1 VTIKLGLNNLAENAI
16 ITASSEATGKL
27 KEYTVDGFTTFAWQP
42 ISQPSWI
49 QFDLRSSKD
58 IDSFAIYAE
67 NMGTIEAQW
76 SDNGLTGWTDFFSP
90 ASQIGKL
97 LWREF
102 ASISKRYVR
111 VRTFIKSFDASLQDT
126 TLIDVAFNNDESVM
140 YLLGTGSDAV
150 YQYELDTP
158 GEVETAVFTGSF
170 SVATQDAFPQS
181 ISFNN
186 DLSVMYILGAATDSV
201 WQYNLSTNGD
211 VTTAIVDG
219 SFSVNSEESTPTS
232 IAFNSNLSVM
242 YIVGVNTESVW
253 QYNLST
259 NGDVTT
265 AIVDGSFGVY
275 NQESAPKSIAFNNDL
290 SVMYILGSATDSV
303 WQYNLSTNG
312 DVTTAIV
319 DGSFG
324 VYNQESAPA
333 GISFNSNLSVMYII
347 GFNSDAVWQYNVP
360 EFGDVSTIELHQSI
374 AAIYFGVATDFG
386 VGVRV
391 GYAPLSMSRQSK
403 IIDGVTEGYQS
414 VGRKVIEYGSKGSVV
429 IKNMPAAWVHAN
441 WDDISELLQSK
452 WFFYQAY
459 NDLYPDE
466 TAFCRVPR
474 MVPTPKYTSTLYMAV
489 TLPLEGITR

>member
-1 VTIKLGLNNLAENAI
+1 
-16 ITASSEATGKL
+16 
-27 KEYTVDGFTTFAWQP
+27 
-42 ISQPSWI
+42 
-49 QFDLRSSKD
+49 
-58 IDSFAIYAE
+58 
-67 NMGTIEAQW
+67 
-76 SDNGLTGWTDFFSP
+76 
-90 ASQIGKL
+90 
-97 LWREF
+97 
-102 ASISKRYVR
+102 
-111 VRTFIKSFDASLQDT
+111 
-126 TLIDVAFNNDESVM
+126 
-140 YLLGTGSDAV
+140 
-150 YQYELDTP
+150 
-158 GEVETAVFTGSF
+158 
-170 SVATQDAFPQS
+170 
-181 ISFNN
+181 
-186 DLSVMYILGAATDSV
+186 
-201 WQYNLSTNGD
+201 
-211 VTTAIVDG
+211 
-219 SFSVNSEESTPTS
+219 
-232 IAFNSNLSVM
+232 
-242 YIVGVNTESVW
+242 
-253 QYNLST
+253 
-259 NGDVTT
+259 
-265 AIVDGSFGVY
+265 
-275 NQESAPKSIAFNNDL
+275 
-290 SVMYILGSATDSV
+290 MYILGSATDSV

>member
-265 AIVDGSFGVY
+265 AIVDGSFGV
-275 NQESAPKSIAFNNDL
+275 NA
-290 SVMYILGSATDSV
+290 
-303 WQYNLSTNG
+303 
-312 DVTTAIV
+312 
-319 DGSFG
+319 
-324 VYNQESAPA
+324 QESAPA